1 MLLERSENLLELFVK
16 ELVILSRLASW
27 ISLVQAMFDGRKT
40 KCGYLYQS
48 QVCLYPTRVNLIL
61 IPFKR

>member
-40 KCGYLYQS
+40 KCGYL
-48 QVCLYPTRVNLIL
+48 
-61 IPFKR
+61 

>member
-1 MLLERSENLLELFVK
+1 MLLERSENLLELFK

-40 KCGYLYQS
+40 KCGYL
-48 QVCLYPTRVNLIL
+48 
-61 IPFKR
+61 